1 MGSGEPLRIVDF
13 STHLSG
19 PLASH
24 LLAELGADVIKVE
37 HPIQGDGNR
46 GNEPKFHGVSD
57 LHVALN
63 SGTRS
68 LAISTRSE
76 HWERVTG
83 ALASWSDAVIVGS
96 RPLDAARRGLDYASL
111 LKSNDQ
117 IVYCLVSGFGISGP
131 WASFKAHGQTMDALA
146 GRVDIEW
153 ADGQPQTVKGWRSA
167 GAPLAGVFGALG
179 VLAGITRRDR
189 GGGPQFVHASIWD
202 SAMWWNWRDVNSIV
216 NTQESWHEYQSLGS
230 RYAMYATSDQRALL
244 LCPLERPFWQRF
256 CDLASLPNEY
266 RERGNWE
273 HSMDFGYEDET
284 PVIAAAVA
292 TRSLD
297 DWVTD
302 LTAAEV
308 PFAPIL
314 TLEEAIN
321 SEHAEVA
328 GLLRGTLLPDGRAM
342 IASSPVRVHSDEQSA
357 QAGDLEDLSP
367 PPDLGAHSEEILDL
381 LDLADLQGADLSAGL
396 K

>member
-1 MGSGEPLRIVDF
+1 MSTGEPLRIVDF

-68 LAISTRSE
+68 ISISTRSE
-76 HWERVTG
+76 HWAEVTG
-83 ALASWSDAVIVGS
+83 ALTGWSDAVIVGS
-96 RPLDAARRGLDYASL
+96 RPSDAARRGLDYASL
-111 LKSNDQ
+111 LKSNSKL
-117 IVYCLVSGFGISGP
+117 VYCLVSGFGLTGP
-131 WASFKAHGQTMDALA
+131 WADFKAHGQTMDALA

-153 ADGQPQTVKGWRSA
+153 VDGQPKTKKGWRSA
-167 GAPLAGVFGALG
+167 GAPLAGVFGAMG
-179 VLAGITRRDR
+179 VLAGVTRRDR

-202 SAMWWNWRDVNSIV
+202 SAMWWNWRDVNSLA
-216 NTQESWHEYQSLGS
+216 NTQEPWHEYQSLGS
-230 RYAMYATSDQRALL
+230 RYAMYSTSDERALL
-244 LCPLERPFWQRF
+244 LCPLERVFWQKF
-256 CDLASLPNEY
+256 CDLASLSDEY

-273 HSMDFGYEDET
+273 HSMDFGYDDEA

-292 TRSLD
+292 ARSLNE
-297 DWVTD
+297 WVTE
-302 LTAAEV
+302 LTKAEI

-314 TLEEAIN
+314 TLEEAMN
-321 SEHAEVA
+321 SEHAEA
-328 GLLRGTLLPDGRAM
+328 TGLLRGTMLPEGRAR
-342 IASSPVRVHSDEQSA
+342 ISSSPVGIYQDQEDAESPAV
-357 QAGDLEDLSP
+357 EDLSS
-367 PPDLGAHSEEILDL
+367 PPDLGAHNKEILGL
-381 LDLADLQGADLSAGL
+381 LGLNGLQGVDLSGGL